1 VLRIEQERESTCRK
15 GISHS
20 NSRNQTYLI
29 KLLVIRFQGPARI
42 ARSGDFWQDHHG
54 DAFDAGGVGWWD
66 ESRKCILTGV
76 KRRA

>member
-20 NSRNQTYLI
+20 NSGNQTYLI
-29 KLLVIRFQGPARI
+29 NLLVIRFQGPARP

-54 DAFDAGGVGWWD
+54 DAFDAGGVD
-66 ESRKCILTGV
+66 ESRKCRLTGV
-76 KRRA
+76 KRGA